1 VVREGQVGRPPEIKR
16 KVTIILMRTKQ
27 NAKKLASLL
36 MVVWLAAL
44 VVVSTA
50 FAQSPMGADQAAA
63 PRPPGERALPGEAG
77 GPYPDPLELF
87 NSAMF
92 NSTSTLN
99 NMWSHRPP
107 KAIRT

>member
-1 VVREGQVGRPPEIKR
+1 MSKP
-16 KVTIILMRTKQ
+16 IIRMRNNQ
-27 NAKKLASLL
+27 CAKKLASLS
-36 MVVWLAAL
+36 MAAL
-44 VVVSTA
+44 LATLMVVSTA